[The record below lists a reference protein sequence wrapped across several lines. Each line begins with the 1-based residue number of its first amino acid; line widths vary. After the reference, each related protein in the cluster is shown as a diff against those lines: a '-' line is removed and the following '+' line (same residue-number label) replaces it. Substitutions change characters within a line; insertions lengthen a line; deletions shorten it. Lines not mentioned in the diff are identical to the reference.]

1 MQNRKN
7 IIKWIARILGGLA
20 VVFFGMFV
28 FGEGIPDLKEI
39 ENFQLKSMLMLL
51 VFAAFGYFFSWFRE
65 KEGGIVMT
73 ISGILMGM
81 NMFYHGGAGD
91 TEAALIY
98 ALPFLIPGLM
108 FWWVGWKVKISN

>member
-1 MQNRKN
+1 MKN
-7 IIKWIARILGGLA
+7 SRIIIKWIARISGGLA
-20 VVFFGMFV
+20 VLFLGMF
-28 FGEGIPDLKEI
+28 FIGEGVAAELGGA
-39 ENFQLKSMLMLL
+39 NGQFRSMMILL
-51 VFAAFGYFFSWFRE
+51 GFAVLGYIFAWFRE

-73 ISGILMGM
+73 LSGILMGM

-108 FWWVGWKVKISN
+108 FWWVGWKVKS